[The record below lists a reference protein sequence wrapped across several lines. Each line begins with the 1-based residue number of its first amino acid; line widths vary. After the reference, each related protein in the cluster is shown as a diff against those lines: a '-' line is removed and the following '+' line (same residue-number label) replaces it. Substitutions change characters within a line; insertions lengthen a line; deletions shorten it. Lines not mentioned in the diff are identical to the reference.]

1 VSIIGGGISFDFF
14 QNLTIRTKTFA
25 AAAILLICLIGVGIT
40 IYVTSDKVTRNLD
53 DLSRSN
59 LPTRGAAAAL
69 NNAVVATHIKVFRYV
84 SWASNSV
91 SDKLLG
97 ALRKEL
103 DADFWAIEKTF
114 DVLAERP
121 DLAEAIKADM
131 NGLHAKLKQ
140 YESTAKDTLDVG
152 SVDAPMATMMLG
164 QTDDRFISVA
174 NDIRKILAATTLQ
187 SNSIVENIYDAAET
201 EKLSLATILIVCLA
215 FSIVGSVSI
224 TRSIVRP
231 IRSVTNIMQRLSAG
245 DTEIKMKYRGRRD
258 EIGQM
263 IDAIEVFRRNTLEI
277 QAMQNSNRKADEQR
291 VLKRKEEMNALAEE
305 FENSVKTIA
314 IRLAGSVTVVRSNAE
329 TMSKAANDTSEQS
342 NSTAKTVVGTQEN
355 VDSVAQAASELTHT
369 IDGLAQ
375 RTNNVLQ
382 LANGM
387 SEQSETSNSELE
399 RLVASVEQI
408 MPITNLI
415 QGIAQ
420 QTNLLA
426 LNATI
431 EAARAGE
438 VGKGFAVVAAEVK
451 ALAQQSGKATEEI
464 ARKIGA
470 VRETC
475 AAVVSTN
482 GQVIAAIQNLRM
494 FANEISTAVE
504 EQSAATVGISAN
516 AQLAAESSRVVAA
529 NILDLNGRA
538 DATYATSNEVLEAT
552 GHLLS
557 HTRDVQVLRIFCG
570 TSDLHDCNNLGC
582 RTRACRSSAISTTAS
597 RVNLTCSVEPGHD
610 GSEDTAW
617 PAFNPMLIVLLPGS
631 AEGVFARRF
640 EDGAR
645 CGACGR
651 GS

>member
-1 VSIIGGGISFDFF
+1 MSIIGGGISFDFF

-25 AAAILLICLIGVGIT
+25 AAVILLICLIGVGIT

-140 YESTAKDTLDVG
+140 YESTARDTLDVG

-201 EKLSLATILIVCLA
+201 EKISLATILIVCLA

-314 IRLAGSVTVVRSNAE
+314 IRLAESVTVVRSNAE

-504 EQSAATVGISAN
+504 EQSAATVGISTN

-557 HTRDVQVLRIFCG
+557 HTHDVQVNVENFLR
-570 TSDLHDCNNLGC
+570 HV
-582 RTRACRSSAISTTAS
+582 RSA
-597 RVNLTCSVEPGHD
+597 
-610 GSEDTAW
+610 
-617 PAFNPMLIVLLPGS
+617 
-631 AEGVFARRF
+631 
-640 EDGAR
+640 
-645 CGACGR
+645 
-651 GS
+651 

>member
-1 VSIIGGGISFDFF
+1 VSIIGGGRSLRIF
-14 QNLTIRTKTFA
+14 QSWTIRTKTFA
-25 AAAILLICLIGVGIT
+25 AAATFLICLIGIGIT
-40 IYVTSDKVTRNLD
+40 IYVTSDKVVSNLNT
-53 DLSRSN
+53 LSHSN

-69 NNAVVATHIKVFRYV
+69 NNAVVTTHIKIFRYV

-103 DADFWAIEKTF
+103 DGDFGVIEKNFET
-114 DVLAERP
+114 LAGRP
-121 DLAEAIKADM
+121 DLSAAVKLDLNA
-131 NGLHAKLKQ
+131 LHAKLKQ

-187 SNSIVENIYDAAET
+187 SNSIVENIYNAAET
-201 EKLSLATILIVCLA
+201 EQLSLATILIVCLA
-215 FSIVGSVSI
+215 FSIAGSVSI
-224 TRSIVRP
+224 TRSIVKP

-245 DTEIKMKYRGRRD
+245 DTEIKMDYRGRRD

-277 QAMQNSNRKADEQR
+277 QAMQDSNRKAEEQR
-291 VLKRKEEMNALAEE
+291 VSKRKEEMNALAEE

-314 IRLAGSVTVVRSNAE
+314 IQLAESVTVVRSNAE

-369 IDGLAQ
+369 IDELAQ

-387 SEQSETSNSELE
+387 SEQSATSNSELE

-464 ARKIGA
+464 AQKIEA
-470 VRETC
+470 VRKTC

-504 EQSAATVGISAN
+504 EQSAATVGISTN

-552 GHLLS
+552 GRLLS
-557 HTRDVQVLRIFCG
+557 HTRDVQVNVENFLR
-570 TSDLHDCNNLGC
+570 HV
-582 RTRACRSSAISTTAS
+582 RSA
-597 RVNLTCSVEPGHD
+597 
-610 GSEDTAW
+610 
-617 PAFNPMLIVLLPGS
+617 
-631 AEGVFARRF
+631 
-640 EDGAR
+640 
-645 CGACGR
+645 
-651 GS
+651 

>member
-557 HTRDVQVLRIFCG
+557 HTRDVQVNVENFLR
-570 TSDLHDCNNLGC
+570 HV
-582 RTRACRSSAISTTAS
+582 RSA
-597 RVNLTCSVEPGHD
+597 
-610 GSEDTAW
+610 
-617 PAFNPMLIVLLPGS
+617 
-631 AEGVFARRF
+631 
-640 EDGAR
+640 
-645 CGACGR
+645 
-651 GS
+651 

>member
-25 AAAILLICLIGVGIT
+25 AAVILLICLIGVGIT

-140 YESTAKDTLDVG
+140 YESTARDTLDVG

-277 QAMQNSNRKADEQR
+277 QAMQNSNRNADEQR

-314 IRLAGSVTVVRSNAE
+314 IRLAESVTVVRSNAE

-387 SEQSETSNSELE
+387 SEQSATSNSELE

-464 ARKIGA
+464 AQKIEA

-504 EQSAATVGISAN
+504 EQSAATVGISTN

-557 HTRDVQVLRIFCG
+557 HTRDVQVNVENFLR
-570 TSDLHDCNNLGC
+570 HV
-582 RTRACRSSAISTTAS
+582 RSA
-597 RVNLTCSVEPGHD
+597 
-610 GSEDTAW
+610 
-617 PAFNPMLIVLLPGS
+617 
-631 AEGVFARRF
+631 
-640 EDGAR
+640 
-645 CGACGR
+645 
-651 GS
+651 

>member
-1 VSIIGGGISFDFF
+1 MSIIGGGISFDFF

-329 TMSKAANDTSEQS
+329 TMSKAANDTSERS

-557 HTRDVQVLRIFCG
+557 HTRDVQVNVENFLR
-570 TSDLHDCNNLGC
+570 HV
-582 RTRACRSSAISTTAS
+582 RSA
-597 RVNLTCSVEPGHD
+597 
-610 GSEDTAW
+610 
-617 PAFNPMLIVLLPGS
+617 
-631 AEGVFARRF
+631 
-640 EDGAR
+640 
-645 CGACGR
+645 
-651 GS
+651 

>member
-1 VSIIGGGISFDFF
+1 MSIIGGGISFDFF

-25 AAAILLICLIGVGIT
+25 AAVILLICLIGVGIT

-140 YESTAKDTLDVG
+140 YESTARDTLDVG

-164 QTDDRFISVA
+164 QTDDRFTSVA

-277 QAMQNSNRKADEQR
+277 QAMQNSNHKADEQR

-314 IRLAGSVTVVRSNAE
+314 IRLAESVTVVRSNAE

-387 SEQSETSNSELE
+387 SEQSATSNSELE

-464 ARKIGA
+464 AQKIEA

-504 EQSAATVGISAN
+504 EQSAATVGISTN

-557 HTRDVQVLRIFCG
+557 HTRDVQVNVENFLR
-570 TSDLHDCNNLGC
+570 HV
-582 RTRACRSSAISTTAS
+582 RSA
-597 RVNLTCSVEPGHD
+597 
-610 GSEDTAW
+610 
-617 PAFNPMLIVLLPGS
+617 
-631 AEGVFARRF
+631 
-640 EDGAR
+640 
-645 CGACGR
+645 
-651 GS
+651 

>member
-1 VSIIGGGISFDFF
+1 MSIIGGGISFDFF

-131 NGLHAKLKQ
+131 NSLHAMLKQ

-329 TMSKAANDTSEQS
+329 TMSKAANDTSERS

-557 HTRDVQVLRIFCG
+557 HTRDVQVNVENFLR
-570 TSDLHDCNNLGC
+570 HV
-582 RTRACRSSAISTTAS
+582 RSA
-597 RVNLTCSVEPGHD
+597 
-610 GSEDTAW
+610 
-617 PAFNPMLIVLLPGS
+617 
-631 AEGVFARRF
+631 
-640 EDGAR
+640 
-645 CGACGR
+645 
-651 GS
+651 

>member
-25 AAAILLICLIGVGIT
+25 AAVILLICLIGVGIT

-140 YESTAKDTLDVG
+140 YESTARDTLDVG

-164 QTDDRFISVA
+164 QTDDRFTSVA

-277 QAMQNSNRKADEQR
+277 QAMQNSNHKADEQR

-314 IRLAGSVTVVRSNAE
+314 IRLAESVTVVRSNAE

-387 SEQSETSNSELE
+387 SEQSATSNSELE

-464 ARKIGA
+464 AQKIEA

-504 EQSAATVGISAN
+504 EQSAATVGISTN

-557 HTRDVQVLRIFCG
+557 HTRDVQVNVENFLR
-570 TSDLHDCNNLGC
+570 HV
-582 RTRACRSSAISTTAS
+582 RSA
-597 RVNLTCSVEPGHD
+597 
-610 GSEDTAW
+610 
-617 PAFNPMLIVLLPGS
+617 
-631 AEGVFARRF
+631 
-640 EDGAR
+640 
-645 CGACGR
+645 
-651 GS
+651 